1 MSERCACGGV
11 PYVSEKLDE
20 MRAANAKWFAS
31 RGLTEPKRVPRC
43 ADCIWK
49 NIQKALDPA
58 QDINAPGG
66 AA

>member
-31 RGLTEPKRVPRC
+31 RGLPVPSHKPRC
-43 ADCIWK
+43 ADCMWA
-49 NIQKALDPA
+49 NIQKALDPS

-66 AA
+66 EA

>member
-11 PYVSEKLDE
+11 PYVSEKLNE
-20 MRAANAKWFAS
+20 MRTANARWLAS
-31 RGLTEPKRVPRC
+31 CGLPGPKHVPRC

-58 QDINAPGG
+58 QDINAPGDE
-66 AA
+66 A